1 MKIRKI
7 DDGMGHQI
15 KPSLLPN
22 ISLEKL
28 GGGFGKSEAPLKM
41 IKNSVSS
48 VLRAFANLE
57 NRAGIQPIRSQI
69 QIDAER
75 LGMSLSEYLV
85 MLALEH
91 EKNQEH
97 PSPDI
102 NVVIIRFITHLMKI
116 RRDHTDL
123 IHDLQEVRENLNR
136 LENPEVR
143 ILQNDLERQIIH
155 SRLKTIFT

>member
-1 MKIRKI
+1 
-7 DDGMGHQI
+7 
-15 KPSLLPN
+15 
-22 ISLEKL
+22 
-28 GGGFGKSEAPLKM
+28 
-41 IKNSVSS
+41 
-48 VLRAFANLE
+48 
-57 NRAGIQPIRSQI
+57 
-69 QIDAER
+69 
-75 LGMSLSEYLV
+75 LSEYLV